1 MFDIKENTQGKIT
14 KILFHAENQVFSC
27 NFSPLIP
34 LAANGLTEAMK
45 TVFTT
50 KIMAKGLTSLISSY
64 VGSSMPISMSQLY
77 SHHAVRPSYH
87 FSILAWLFVEYCVVT
102 MVVINM

>member
-1 MFDIKENTQGKIT
+1 MPT
-14 KILFHAENQVFSC
+14 KLYCLLADTS
-27 NFSPLIP
+27 SLIP